1 MGNDHKA
8 NKGTKMTQQEFE
20 SLVRSLIKLP
30 KETEWVEFKRNN
42 FVPEEIGENLSALA
56 NSAALLR
63 RPAGHI
69 VWGIE
74 DGTHAIVGTTF
85 KPKLEKVKGQ
95 ELENWLVTQLQPRID
110 VRIHE
115 GNVDGKRII
124 VFEVQP
130 ASYMPVR
137 FKDAEFIRIG
147 SYTKKLRDHPEKE
160 RALWALFSKTP
171 FEQGIALA
179 GVSSDDVLSLIAY
192 PKYFELVGL
201 PLPDNRAA
209 ILNRLKTENIICG
222 NGDDRYDISN
232 LGAVLLA
239 QNLKGFERL
248 GRKALRIIVYRG
260 DNRVE
265 TIKEWIGEK
274 GYAVSFEGAIRYI
287 NDQLPQNEQIE
298 QALRR
303 QVRMYPEI
311 AIREL
316 VANALIHQDFS
327 LTGTGP
333 MVEIFSDRMEIT
345 NPGIPLIDTLRFI
358 DEPPR
363 SRNEQLAAMMRRMNI
378 CEERGSGIDKVVF
391 AIEAYQLPAPDFR
404 ITPNHTVAV
413 LFGPRK
419 FSAMHKVDRIRACY
433 QHACLWFV
441 SGKHMT
447 NTSLRKRL
455 GISDK
460 NYPVASRVIADT
472 IKAGLIKSHVQSRGS
487 KKNAKYVP
495 FWA

>member
-1 MGNDHKA
+1 
-8 NKGTKMTQQEFE
+8 MTQQEFE
-20 SLVRSLIKLP
+20 ALVRSLTALP
-30 KETEWVEFKRNN
+30 HETEWVEFKRNN
-42 FVPEEIGENLSALA
+42 FAPEEIGNNLSALA

-63 RPAGHI
+63 RGAGYI

-74 DGTHAIVGTTF
+74 DVTHAIVGTTF
-85 KPKLEKVKGQ
+85 TPKLEKVKGQ
-95 ELENWLVTQLQPRID
+95 ELENWLVTQLHPRID
-110 VRIHE
+110 VCIHE
-115 GNVDGKRII
+115 GHIDGKCI
-124 VFEVQP
+124 VLFEVQS
-130 ASYMPVR
+130 ASYAPVR
-137 FKDAEFIRIG
+137 FKGAEFIRIG

-160 RALWALFSKTP
+160 RALWALFAETP
-171 FEQGIALA
+171 FEKGVALA

-201 PLPDNRAA
+201 PLPDNRVA
-209 ILNRLKTENIICG
+209 ILDRLKAENVICG
-222 NGDDRYDISN
+222 NGGDRYDITN

-239 QNLKGFERL
+239 QSLKGFERL
-248 GRKALRIIVYRG
+248 ARKVLRIIIYRG

-265 TIKEWIGEK
+265 TIKEWVGEK
-274 GYAVSFEGAIRYI
+274 GYAVGFKAAMRYI

-345 NPGIPLIDTLRFI
+345 NPGLPLINILRFI

-363 SRNEQLAAMMRRMNI
+363 SRNEQLTSMMRRMNI

-391 AIEAYQLPAPDFR
+391 EIEAYQLPAPDFR
-404 ITPNHTVAV
+404 VTPNHTVVV

-455 GISDK
+455 GVSDK

-472 IKAGLIKSHVQSRGS
+472 IKVGWIKPHTQSSGS
-487 KKNAKYVP
+487 KKDAKYVP

>member
-1 MGNDHKA
+1 
-8 NKGTKMTQQEFE
+8 MTRQEFE
-20 SLVRSLIKLP
+20 SLVRSLIALP
-30 KETEWVEFKRNN
+30 HETEWVEFKRNN
-42 FVPEEIGENLSALA
+42 FAPEEIGENLSALA
-56 NSAALLR
+56 NSAALFR
-63 RPAGHI
+63 RSAGYI
-69 VWGIE
+69 VWGV
-74 DGTHAIVGTTF
+74 DDATHVAVNTTF
-85 KPKLEKVKGQ
+85 TPKSEKVKGQ
-95 ELENWLVTQLQPRID
+95 ELENWLVTQLQPRVD

-115 GNVDGKRII
+115 GHVDGKRIV

-130 ASYMPVR
+130 APYTPVR

-160 RALWALFSKTP
+160 RALWALFAETP
-171 FEQGIALA
+171 FEKGVALA

-209 ILNRLKTENIICG
+209 ILDRLKTENVICG
-222 NGDDRYDISN
+222 NGGDRYDITN
-232 LGAVLLA
+232 LGAVLFA
-239 QNLKGFERL
+239 QSLKGFERL
-248 GRKALRIIVYRG
+248 ARKALRIIIYRG
-260 DNRVE
+260 ENRVE
-265 TIKEWIGEK
+265 TIKEWTGEK
-274 GYAVSFEGAIRYI
+274 GYAVGFEGAIRYI

-345 NPGIPLIDTLRFI
+345 NPGLPLIDILRFI

-363 SRNEQLAAMMRRMNI
+363 SRNERLAAMMRRMNI
-378 CEERGSGIDKVVF
+378 CEERGSGIDKVIF
-391 AIEAYQLPAPDFR
+391 EIEAYQLPAPDFR
-404 ITPNHTVAV
+404 ATPNHTVAV

-419 FSAMHKVDRIRACY
+419 FSAMDKADRIRGCY

-447 NTSLRKRL
+447 NASLRTRL

-460 NYPVASRVIADT
+460 NYPIASRIIADT
-472 IKAGLIKSHVQSRGS
+472 IKADLIKPHAQSSGS
-487 KKNAKYVP
+487 KKDAKYVP